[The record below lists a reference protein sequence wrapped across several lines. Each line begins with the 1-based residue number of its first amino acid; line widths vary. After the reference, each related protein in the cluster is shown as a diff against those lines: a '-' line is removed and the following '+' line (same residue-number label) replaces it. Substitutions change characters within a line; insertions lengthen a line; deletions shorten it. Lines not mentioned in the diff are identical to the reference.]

1 MANTIQYDEI
11 RRMLMTRRRELMNE
25 IQTNLRDARTD
36 VSEQGRYRIESGET
50 TEVHPEDELAFALV
64 QMKAQVLNRINLAV
78 TRLDEGTYGY
88 CDECGDAIGTSRLRA
103 LPFAVRCKDC
113 EEMREQSERR
123 ERTSA
128 REEWRR
134 C

>member
-11 RRMLMTRRRELMNE
+11 RRMLMTRRRELLSE
-25 IQTNLRDARTD
+25 IHTNLRDARAD
-36 VSEQGRYRIESGET
+36 VSEQGRYRIEAGET

-64 QMKAQVLNRINLAV
+64 QMKAQVLTRINEAV
-78 TRLDEGTYGY
+78 SRLDEGTYGY
-88 CDECGDAIGTSRLRA
+88 CDECNDPIAASRLRA

-113 EEMREQSERR
+113 EELREQSERR
-123 ERTSA
+123 ERMFA
-128 REEWRR
+128 RDEWRR